1 MHAHATSEKNMH
13 SLSPRAGTLLNLWLA
28 SQRLSASTDH
38 ALGAVHGIALV
49 EFAVL
54 AQLATAHDQRMRR
67 VDLARATGRSP
78 SGITRLLR
86 PMEKL
91 GLVDRERNARDAR
104 VSLVQLTPAGKQR
117 FEEAQETLER
127 LADRL
132 TERIGT
138 SQLDATNATLAQLT
152 LN

>member
-1 MHAHATSEKNMH
+1 ME
-13 SLSPRAGTLLNLWLA
+13 SLSPRAQTLLSLWLT
-28 SQRLSASTDH
+28 SQHLTARTDH
-38 ALGAVHGIALV
+38 ALGAVHGIAFV

-54 AQLATAHDQRMRR
+54 AQLAGAHEQRMRR
-67 VDLARATGRSP
+67 VDLARAIGRSP

-91 GLVDRERNARDAR
+91 GLVDRERNTRDAR
-104 VSLVQLTPAGKQR
+104 VSLVRLTRAGEQR
-117 FEEAQETLER
+117 LQEARGTLES

-138 SQLDATNATLAQLT
+138 AQLDAANAAFAQLS